1 MKKTKIFV
9 LFVLLAF
16 IVVSCNKENDV
27 VSNTVRQETSIQE
40 GMSTNAY
47 AQLTHQY
54 LAAVDDDSTPPDL
67 VAPRQ
72 FWRNLWK
79 GVLQFLHAD
88 GNAMFEAY
96 GSTQNL
102 PITLIYGVGSS
113 IADVTKSK
121 EMTIDSG
128 LSDLQV
134 LAGAENAG
142 NKFDLI
148 GYNHYVVVNKVLND
162 MDQYNGISDI
172 EARDRAIAERI
183 KQEVAILYPTDQ
195 IKVSVVDYTAYYNSL
210 KLQPGES
217 YTEGTTYYDRV
228 FSSNGETAD
237 PAFVQILQL
246 YMRSY
251 EAVKEGYID
260 AFVAYSKT
268 MEQAVEEDNNL
279 KTDVKEALLIGM
291 ATYRYGIKYY
301 ANLK

>member
-1 MKKTKIFV
+1 MKKSKIFL

-27 VSNTVRQETSIQE
+27 VSNTISQETSIQE
-40 GMSTNAY
+40 GLSTNAY

-54 LAAVDDDSTPPDL
+54 LAAVDDASTPPDL

-88 GNAMFEAY
+88 GNAMLKMY
-96 GSTQNL
+96 RDTQNL
-102 PITLIYGVGSS
+102 PATLILGVGSS
-113 IADVTKSK
+113 IADATKSK

-134 LAGAENAG
+134 LAGAKNAG

-172 EARDRAIAERI
+172 EARDKAIAERI

-279 KTDVKEALLIGM
+279 KTDVKDALLIGM